1 MLLLDGNENVFPSLG
16 YKMIQQSYQSMD
28 GAQAEPLPNPLE
40 EEELI
45 QPRFVNYLGIPD
57 KYECYQKWNEQQ
69 MSLHWWA
76 EA

>member
-1 MLLLDGNENVFPSLG
+1 
-16 YKMIQQSYQSMD
+16 MD

-57 KYECYQKWNEQQ
+57 KYEC
-69 MSLHWWA
+69 
-76 EA
+76 